1 MRVSILNCLGLTQGG
16 SSTAHSNQGKDG
28 CSFSKFVPDPEKG
41 RPGSGKGKGKPNAS
55 AAKSS
60 ASVTIADADLKR
72 ATSHIENLE
81 NQNRMLAAARD
92 AEHLKYA
99 KATELA
105 NTQLVLHATQTN
117 ELITAHART
126 LRSSQQ
132 ETFKAIAKIEEMRGH
147 AEGFAE
153 NMLAKA
159 TQDKPVDMDAAWAAF
174 SGVLTSETIKAAGWG
189 SVVEK
194 KPGPRSVNVF
204 NIDAFQGESAA
215 APPTPVQHAVYQLTE
230 AKVNAQPT
238 PAGYEPPAESN
249 VIIPWATATATAAG
263 KKRKRTGDTDFDG
276 DGEMGFGDEEQE
288 NDDE

>member
-1 MRVSILNCLGLTQGG
+1 M
-16 SSTAHSNQGKDG
+16 
-28 CSFSKFVPDPEKG
+28 
-41 RPGSGKGKGKPNAS
+41 
-55 AAKSS
+55 
-60 ASVTIADADLKR
+60 TIADADLKR

-92 AEHLKYA
+92 AEHLKYV

-159 TQDKPVDMDAAWAAF
+159 TQGNPVDMDAAWAAF

-189 SVVEK
+189 SATEK
-194 KPGPRSVNVF
+194 VRGPRSVNVF
-204 NIDAFQGESAA
+204 NIDAFQGASAA
-215 APPTPVQHAVYQLTE
+215 APPTPVQHAVFQLTE

-238 PAGYEPPAESN
+238 PDGYEPPAESN
-249 VIIPWATATATAAG
+249 VLIPWATAAATAAG
-263 KKRKRTGDTDFDG
+263 KKRKRTGDMDFDG
-276 DGEMGFGDEEQE
+276 DGDMGFGDDI
-288 NDDE
+288 DDE